1 MKYAKEFLFMII
13 LLFLINSAYAMDEIN
28 ETSMTNTINSYE
40 NNIENPINNEI
51 QYYNTQTDN
60 TQTDNI
66 KTNDIE
72 TDNTPDNNITKSE
85 NDNLKTDNINSKHIT
100 NTVLKTTT
108 NGSHIIMNVSVYSD
122 IIVNGGYVIF
132 KLNGVTLKNASDEKI
147 KIYVHNSSAVLNLS
161 TDQYRKVY
169 WGSEAVYS
177 GSSTFNAS
185 RSTQNISINTRI
197 TPEIKVTTDKKEYN
211 PGDTVKLNI
220 TLSSS
225 QANIFSGIIIFKIN
239 GETLRNEA
247 GTTYILKF
255 FGNNTIMNYTIP
267 LGLKANNLTIT
278 TVSEGS
284 RYNKIQTN
292 NTISLKPLNTYL
304 NIKNFTVNSDNYCV
318 INATITD
325 AYGRMVVGKTFVDVF
340 VNGNKLF
347 VDNKTKVYTIYNGS
361 LNIRLPMYKYPFG
374 NYTIK
379 LVTRDSNCYNSASS
393 RVYNI
398 NIIQKYPT
406 KVIIDTPA
414 MVKNGSI
421 LSVRVYVTYKDN
433 NILKTVNDGNVS
445 VVINNQKYDAYV
457 VNGKAI
463 MSYNVPSQNK
473 VYTINA
479 TYIGE
484 GEHKDSSATKN
495 ITVTHNSISAA
506 QSSILGEKDPQTTSI
521 SLTNGIPNLVYMT
534 NYVWGDENATYTLTR
549 SQIQEVLQQDSYSL
563 YLNKHLSKYVA
574 FKTSDEP
581 YLYHVLKR
589 EKWNVIEKTLNK
601 YFVEKNTM
609 TIPETLTVSLKGKS
623 YTYSEARDIQDTSYT
638 CGPTA
643 TSVCTQTLK
652 NYVNEDTL
660 AVDFKT
666 YKYRGTYASNI
677 PPAMKKY
684 NISAVYFY
692 KNSFDTQLSKLAQG
706 GCTLVFYGVNHY
718 VSILD
723 ISPDKTKVLVSN
735 SYGNYSMGGGKIPNG
750 WVSVSLM
757 KNRFSSDSFGG
768 LVVTLDYTL
777 SSATKTKV
785 NYLYNNFGSNW
796 IRQNINEELN
806 T

>member
-1 MKYAKEFLFMII
+1 
-13 LLFLINSAYAMDEIN
+13 
-28 ETSMTNTINSYE
+28 
-40 NNIENPINNEI
+40 
-51 QYYNTQTDN
+51 
-60 TQTDNI
+60 
-66 KTNDIE
+66 
-72 TDNTPDNNITKSE
+72 
-85 NDNLKTDNINSKHIT
+85 
-100 NTVLKTTT
+100 
-108 NGSHIIMNVSVYSD
+108 
-122 IIVNGGYVIF
+122 
-132 KLNGVTLKNASDEKI
+132 
-147 KIYVHNSSAVLNLS
+147 
-161 TDQYRKVY
+161 
-169 WGSEAVYS
+169 
-177 GSSTFNAS
+177 
-185 RSTQNISINTRI
+185 
-197 TPEIKVTTDKKEYN
+197 
-211 PGDTVKLNI
+211 
-220 TLSSS
+220 
-225 QANIFSGIIIFKIN
+225 
-239 GETLRNEA
+239 
-247 GTTYILKF
+247 
-255 FGNNTIMNYTIP
+255 
-267 LGLKANNLTIT
+267 
-278 TVSEGS
+278 
-284 RYNKIQTN
+284 
-292 NTISLKPLNTYL
+292 
-304 NIKNFTVNSDNYCV
+304 
-318 INATITD
+318 
-325 AYGRMVVGKTFVDVF
+325 
-340 VNGNKLF
+340 
-347 VDNKTKVYTIYNGS
+347 
-361 LNIRLPMYKYPFG
+361 MYKYPFG

-735 SYGNYSMGGGKIPNG
+735 SYGNYSLGGGKIPNG

>member
-735 SYGNYSMGGGKIPNG
+735 SYGNYSLGGGKIPNG
-750 WVSVSLM
+750 LVSVSLM

-777 SSATKTKV
+777 SSATKTMV

>member
-1 MKYAKEFLFMII
+1 MKYAKEFLFMIL
-13 LLFLINSAYAMDEIN
+13 LLFLINSAYAIDDTN
-28 ETSMTNTINSYE
+28 ETSMANTINSYE
-40 NNIENPINNEI
+40 NSIEDHINNEI
-51 QYYNTQTDN
+51 QYDNRPTDTNQRENIEAENTVT
-60 TQTDNI
+60 
-66 KTNDIE
+66 
-72 TDNTPDNNITKSE
+72 NNIEKVE
-85 NDNLKTDNINSKHIT
+85 NNNLKTDNINSKHIT

-108 NGSHIIMNVSVYSD
+108 NGSHIIMNASVYSD
-122 IIVNGGYVIF
+122 KIVNGGYVIY
-132 KLNGVTLKNASDEKI
+132 KLNGVTLRNASDEKI
-147 KIYVHNSSAVLNLS
+147 KVYVYNSSAVLNLS
-161 TDQYRKVY
+161 TDKYRKVY

-197 TPEIKVTTDKKEYN
+197 TPTIKVSADKKEYK

-220 TLSSS
+220 SLSSS
-225 QANIFSGIIIFKIN
+225 QADIFSGIIIFKIN
-239 GETLRNEA
+239 GETLRDKSGA
-247 GTTYILKF
+247 TYILKIY
-255 FGNNTIMNYTIP
+255 GNNVIMNYTIP
-267 LGLKANNLTIT
+267 LGLKTNNLTIT

-284 RYNKIQTN
+284 RYNKIQTSN
-292 NTISLKPLNTYL
+292 IISLKPLNTKL
-304 NIKNFTVNSDNYCV
+304 NIKNLTVNSDNYCV

-325 AYGRMVVGKTFVDVF
+325 EHDRMLVGKTFVDVY

-347 VDNKTKVYTIYNGS
+347 VDGKTKVYTIYNGS

-374 NYTIK
+374 NYSIK
-379 LVTRDSNCYNSASS
+379 LVTRDSNCYNSVSS
-393 RVYNI
+393 KVYSI
-398 NIIQKYPT
+398 SIIQKYPT

-414 MVKNGSI
+414 MVKDASV

-445 VVINNQKYDAYV
+445 VEINNQTLDAYV

-473 VYTINA
+473 VYTIKA
-479 TYIGE
+479 TYTGE

-495 ITVTHNSISAA
+495 ITVTHNSISAS
-506 QSSILGEKDPQTTSI
+506 QSSILGNKDPQTTSI
-521 SLTNGIPNLVYMT
+521 TLTNDIPNLVYMT
-534 NYVWGDENATYTLTR
+534 NYVWADENATYTLTR
-549 SQIQEVLQQDSYSL
+549 SQIQEVLKQDSYSL
-563 YLNKHLSKYVA
+563 YLNKHMSKYVA
-574 FKTSDEP
+574 FKTIDEP
-581 YLYHVLKR
+581 YIYHVLKR

-652 NYVNEDTL
+652 NYVNEETL
-660 AVDFKT
+660 AVAFKT
-666 YKYRGTYASNI
+666 HKNRGTYASYI

-684 NISAVYFY
+684 NISAEYFY
-692 KNSFDTQLSKLAQG
+692 KNSFDAKLSKLAQG

-735 SYGNYSMGGGKIPNG
+735 SYGDYSMGGGKIPNG
-750 WVSVSLM
+750 WVSVSYM
-757 KNRFSSDSFGG
+757 KSRFSSDSFGG
-768 LVVTLDYTL
+768 LVVTLDYSL
-777 SSATKTKV
+777 SSSTKTKV

-796 IRQNINEELN
+796 TRQNINEELN

>member
-60 TQTDNI
+60 TQTDNV
-66 KTNDIE
+66 KTNYVE
-72 TDNTPDNNITKSE
+72 TDNTLDNNITKVE
-85 NDNLKTDNINSKHIT
+85 NDNLKTENINSKHIT

-398 NIIQKYPT
+398 SIIQKYPT

-433 NILKTVNDGNVS
+433 NILKTVNDGNLS

-574 FKTSDEP
+574 FKTNDEP

-692 KNSFDTQLSKLAQG
+692 KNSFDTQLSKVAQG

-735 SYGNYSMGGGKIPNG
+735 SYGNYSLGGGKIPNG

>member
-735 SYGNYSMGGGKIPNG
+735 SYGNYSLGGGKIPNG